1 MIYEDI
7 LVLIME
13 IIFISMYI
21 KFYLIR
27 IWSVFWLLVWG
38 GLFRSRKKMGMDV
51 RGLYWWVRGWIRIVK
66 KLLYGLL
73 AYIVNIYMLDHSQS
87 SP

>member
-13 IIFISMYI
+13 IIFINMYI

-38 GLFRSRKKMGMDV
+38 GLFRSRKKMGKDV
-51 RGLYWWVRGWIRIVK
+51 RGLFWWVRGLIRIVK
-66 KLLYGLL
+66 KLLSGLL
-73 AYIVNIYMLDHSQS
+73 ACIVNIYMLDHSQS